1 MPLWVFSL
9 VSFQG
14 RYRRIRVEAVHKFS
28 IEIIVEEGLLGGLKK
43 YDETIVPWQVEL
55 PSQVNAKDSFLKSI
69 KPNSKEYKVLRADKG
84 WLPFRESMEMTAMS
98 HKLLTMI
105 IPPFEINPNTG
116 ELVIDPANG
125 KLIPYEPDDQGLDEL
140 QCTWFFKVLV
150 DVCQTP
156 VAKKIVNQNRN
167 TMDTRQVW
175 HELCEHYQNSM
186 SSKMRSQELLRWA
199 HMAQLANSNHR
210 GTYQS
215 WITNYTET
223 IRQYQALQTD
233 ENKLSDQMCVD
244 FLNNSMRRTTH
255 LEGILDTYYTAR
267 KAAGIPDPFN
277 ITFEEY
283 VERLIQAAQP
293 YDASLR
299 QNHGHG
305 SRSAIFHSFLGD
317 ESDEEEDSDDEED
330 PRASLEVFQSDWDH
344 KSKSGGRK
352 ECKKDDRFYK
362 KPGTPTKQCAMI
374 PRTKWNTL
382 DREDQIAWSKISESA
397 KKTILGT
404 PDNEKGR
411 DSNPIVVVNNHE
423 MVFEDEE
430 GDEDNVVNPSISA
443 QTHSSSNRNIVASVH
458 QSDPTR
464 RTIQANTSTLRNSE
478 ESKCQD
484 PEERGLLYMAT
495 HKMTKSNRQIDINNT
510 FSKAVEKKSTGHIT
524 WDNDIQQPT
533 TQRPKK
539 TQI

>member
-1 MPLWVFSL
+1 VPLWVFSL

-175 HELCEHYQNSM
+175 HELCEHYQNSI

-199 HMAQLANSNHR
+199 HTAQLANSNHR
-210 GTYQS
+210 GT
-215 WITNYTET
+215 
-223 IRQYQALQTD
+223 
-233 ENKLSDQMCVD
+233 
-244 FLNNSMRRTTH
+244 
-255 LEGILDTYYTAR
+255 
-267 KAAGIPDPFN
+267 
-277 ITFEEY
+277 
-283 VERLIQAAQP
+283 
-293 YDASLR
+293 SLR
-299 QNHGHG
+299 RVL
-305 SRSAIFHSFLGD
+305 SRRKFTKCFRYSKTVHIF
-317 ESDEEEDSDDEED
+317 
-330 PRASLEVFQSDWDH
+330 
-344 KSKSGGRK
+344 
-352 ECKKDDRFYK
+352 
-362 KPGTPTKQCAMI
+362 
-374 PRTKWNTL
+374 
-382 DREDQIAWSKISESA
+382 
-397 KKTILGT
+397 
-404 PDNEKGR
+404 
-411 DSNPIVVVNNHE
+411 
-423 MVFEDEE
+423 
-430 GDEDNVVNPSISA
+430 
-443 QTHSSSNRNIVASVH
+443 
-458 QSDPTR
+458 
-464 RTIQANTSTLRNSE
+464 
-478 ESKCQD
+478 
-484 PEERGLLYMAT
+484 
-495 HKMTKSNRQIDINNT
+495 
-510 FSKAVEKKSTGHIT
+510 
-524 WDNDIQQPT
+524 
-533 TQRPKK
+533 
-539 TQI
+539 